1 MSYPVFFNNEVRPAM
16 LVTGLN
22 FAPLA
27 SVLAGAVVVAFCI
40 GISFDISI
48 LAGGAVGFL
57 VTALA
62 ICNPPVRGLEA
73 TFAAGFEPCLTADLS
88 ILPIVA
94 TSGLDMSVGLKPIEL
109 AILS

>member
-1 MSYPVFFNNEVRPAM
+1 M

-27 SVLAGAVVVAFCI
+27 NVLAGAVLVAFCI
-40 GISFDISI
+40 GINFDISI
-48 LAGGAVGFL
+48 FAGGAVGIL
-57 VTALA
+57 VAALA
-62 ICNPPVRGLEA
+62 ICNPPVGGLVA
-73 TFAAGFEPCLTADLS
+73 IFAAGFEPCLTADFS